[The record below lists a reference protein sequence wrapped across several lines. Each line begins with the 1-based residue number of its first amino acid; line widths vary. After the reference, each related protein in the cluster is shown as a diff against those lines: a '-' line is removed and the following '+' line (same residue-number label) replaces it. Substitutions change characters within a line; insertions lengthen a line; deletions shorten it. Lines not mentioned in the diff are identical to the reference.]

1 MSVQCSALHGVNPN
15 FKKKSFIY
23 LKTCN
28 FTKKE
33 PHGSYFPMTFEKIF
47 QNTVLYQNTG
57 KGTER
62 TEVFDFR
69 SENFRKVH
77 PKETVMKSFFS

>member
-1 MSVQCSALHGVNPN
+1 
-15 FKKKSFIY
+15 
-23 LKTCN
+23 
-28 FTKKE
+28 
-33 PHGSYFPMTFEKIF
+33 MTFEKIF
-47 QNTVLYQNTG
+47 QNTVLCQSTG

-69 SENFRKVH
+69 SENFHESH